1 MNFPDVREA
10 LSVSDNGLCPMAI
23 STGTIAVQLDFCPE
37 IVTIDPSSDFCV
49 KIAF

>member
-10 LSVSDNGLCPMAI
+10 LPGLCPMAI

-37 IVTIDPSSDFCV
+37 IVTIDPSSDFGV